1 MPIYEY
7 ECQRCGHVTEVL
19 AKISDPPPACEAT
32 GAGESCQGETKKIV
46 SLNAF
51 HLKGTGWY
59 KDGY

>member
-19 AKISDPPPACEAT
+19 AKISDPPPVCEAT
-32 GAGESCQGETKKIV
+32 GSGESCQGETKKIV
-46 SLNAF
+46 SLNTF
-51 HLKGTGWY
+51 HLKGAGWY